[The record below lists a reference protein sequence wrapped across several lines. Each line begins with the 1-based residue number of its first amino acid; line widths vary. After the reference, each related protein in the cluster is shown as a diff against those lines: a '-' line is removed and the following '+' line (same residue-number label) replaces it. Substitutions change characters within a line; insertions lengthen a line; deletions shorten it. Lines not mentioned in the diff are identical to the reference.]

1 MDVKNSVTELPF
13 NSFLGIQTAAEPARL
28 LQLPSDKHYL
38 NHLGTVHASAQLAL
52 AEASSGELLLRHFGS
67 AQGIV
72 PVVRRLEAKFRRP
85 ANGVVTS
92 TAGVTPGLS
101 HSSTSNFHQ
110 KDVPSFP
117 SQSSFTTS
125 RGRIRFL
132 QQSNGSFNAS
142 AQHHKTI

>member
-52 AEASSGELLLRHFGS
+52 AEASSGELLRHFGS

-92 TAGVTPGLS
+92 TAGVTPESLAQLDIELS
-101 HSSTSNFHQ
+101 SKGRSLISVTVELHDQSGAHTLSATVEWFIQRVGATS
-110 KDVPSFP
+110 
-117 SQSSFTTS
+117 
-125 RGRIRFL
+125 
-132 QQSNGSFNAS
+132 
-142 AQHHKTI
+142 